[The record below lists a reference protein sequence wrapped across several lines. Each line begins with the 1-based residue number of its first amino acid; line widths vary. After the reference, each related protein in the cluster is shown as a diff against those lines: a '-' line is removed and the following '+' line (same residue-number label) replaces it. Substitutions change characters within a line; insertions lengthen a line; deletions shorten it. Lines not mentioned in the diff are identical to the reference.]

1 MNGTELQL
9 KAIFTSHLNSFTLV
23 PPLTEGPGD
32 AAVLRLLPLLLNEI
46 GVGGGSKPSQEN
58 PVCLEKVNFSR
69 MKKNEAVFKWVSQL
83 FHSDA
88 KDSVMVF
95 VAVKDD
101 QHIKKL
107 H

>member
-1 MNGTELQL
+1 
-9 KAIFTSHLNSFTLV
+9 
-23 PPLTEGPGD
+23 
-32 AAVLRLLPLLLNEI
+32 
-46 GVGGGSKPSQEN
+46 
-58 PVCLEKVNFSR
+58 

>member
-32 AAVLRLLPLLLNEI
+32 AAVLRLLPLLRNEI
-46 GVGGGSKPSQEN
+46 GVGGSKPSQEN